1 MKIAVIGAGAVGL
14 FLAASFK
21 RPGQDVVLVT
31 KRAEQAALL
40 EDRGISLK
48 GKTEAEKKVSTQVGM
63 GTKPFDLIVCAVKS
77 YDVPSAVAMGESLAY
92 NQTRWLFV
100 QNGMGH
106 LEEIAHLT
114 GRVAVG
120 VLEYGL
126 FKEGDAVVEVRGLG
140 SLKIAPFKR
149 MTEQDIAVIG
159 NAADGQILHIHT
171 FPAYKPILEKKLIAN
186 ACINPLT
193 AITGERNGALIE
205 QQGYMAAMKSV
216 FHEAVAVLERDDD
229 EALWHYV
236 VAVCKKTANNQS
248 SMLVDYQQGRKLELD
263 AILGYLIRLGEKKQ
277 IHTPRL
283 LFLYQLLSRGETR

>member
-1 MKIAVIGAGAVGL
+1 MNIAVIGAGAVGL
-14 FLAASFK
+14 FLAVSFK

-31 KRAEQAALL
+31 KRADQAALL
-40 EDRGISLK
+40 ADHGIALT
-48 GKTEAEKKVSTQVGM
+48 GKIKAEKNVQTQVGI
-63 GTKPFDLIVCAVKS
+63 GTQPFDLIVCAVKS
-77 YDVPSAVAMGESLAY
+77 YDVPSIVVKGESLAHDE
-92 NQTRWLFV
+92 TRWLFV

-106 LEEIAHLT
+106 LEEIAHLM
-114 GRVAVG
+114 GKVAVG

-149 MTEQDIAVIG
+149 MTEQDITVIG
-159 NAADGQILHIHT
+159 DVADGQVLDIHT
-171 FPAYKPILEKKLIAN
+171 FPDYKPILEEKLIAN

-193 AITGERNGALIE
+193 AITGEKNGALVK

-216 FHEAVAVLERDDD
+216 FDEAVAVLGRNDD

-236 VAVCKKTANNQS
+236 VAVCKKTANNES
-248 SMLVDYQQGRKLELD
+248 SMLVDYQQARKLELD

-283 LFLYQLLSRGETR
+283 LLLYQLLSRGETR